1 MIRQSQWF
9 AKWGLPASVSA
20 LVGAM
25 LLGTLYWSTA
35 EIDEVAAERQ
45 KGLATLI
52 VSKIRSSVAHDQES
66 ATVWDDAVIRTK
78 DRDQDWL
85 NVNLGQWMNTY
96 FSHDAAVVLS
106 ANGLP
111 IYQYISKSA
120 SEVSQEDLR
129 LAYSP
134 LGKRLRERLAAGDH
148 EGVSDKVLSIGESD
162 LTYVGERP
170 AVVSV
175 KPILSDT
182 GEIEQ
187 QAGEENQH
195 VAVRFLDR
203 DFPSEIGS
211 EYQFAEMQFTTE
223 MPRDKRHSHIAL
235 TSKSGKVIGYFNWHP
250 FEPGRSVLQATLPV
264 IGLSV
269 IGIFIAASLAGHGIW
284 RRSVKLNSNRREL
297 QHLAL
302 RDTLT
307 GLANRAHF
315 NSELAERLREAPP
328 DDVLSVLFIDLDRF
342 KAVND
347 TYGHPTGDKLI
358 SLVAA
363 RMREI
368 LPDSLIGRIGGDE
381 FTVLLERTNADVVVV
396 VADKIVSCLRE
407 PFEIDGVYGSIGASV
422 GAAIATGANA
432 DPVELTRKAD
442 IALYHAK
449 AAGRNT
455 YALFGDHMDELLRTR
470 RKLEHDLRE
479 ALSTGTQIEVVYQPV
494 YCADSSQP
502 CSIEALARWKHP
514 ELGSIA
520 PDMFIPLA
528 EEIGVINKIGAHVLE
543 DACSLIAGLPP
554 ISVAVNAS
562 ASELASAGYPLR
574 VLSTLAKWGIEP
586 ARLEIEITESLAIN
600 SEEETERNIAM
611 LREAGVRF
619 AIDDF
624 GTGYSS
630 FSRVQNVTVDR
641 LKIDKSFI
649 AGMGEGRNS
658 AIVEAIIKM
667 ARANGLRT
675 TAEGVETNQ
684 QRDALKSLGCDNI
697 QGFLM
702 SRPIGRAEDTAL
714 LQMFALRPSRADSST
729 AC

>member
-1 MIRQSQWF
+1 MIKQSQWF
-9 AKWGLPASVSA
+9 VKWLIPASVGA

-25 LLGTLYWSTA
+25 LLSTLYWAAAKT
-35 EIDEVAAERQ
+35 DEVAAERQ

-52 VSKIRSSVAHDQES
+52 VAKIQSSVAHDQES
-66 ATVWDDAVIRTK
+66 ATVWDDAVIKTK
-78 DRDQDWL
+78 DDDHDWL
-85 NVNLGQWMNTY
+85 DVNLGRWMNTY
-96 FSHDAAVVLS
+96 FGHDAAVVLS
-106 ANGLP
+106 PDGLP
-111 IYQYISKSA
+111 IYQFLSNS
-120 SEVSQEDLR
+120 SSGVSDEDLR

-134 LGKRLRERLAAGDH
+134 LAKRLRERLVAGDQ
-148 EGVSDKVLSIGESD
+148 EGISDKVLSIGESD
-162 LTYVGERP
+162 LTYVGKRP

-175 KPILSDT
+175 KPIMSDT

-195 VAVRFLDR
+195 VAVRFLDQ
-203 DFPSEIGS
+203 DFPAEIGS

-223 MPRDKRHSHIAL
+223 EPRDQRHSRIAL

-284 RRSVKLNSNRREL
+284 RRSVKLNSNRQEL

-302 RDTLT
+302 RDGLT

-315 NSELAERLREAPP
+315 NSELAARLRKALPE
-328 DDVLSVLFIDLDRF
+328 DLFSVLLIDLDRF
-342 KAVND
+342 KGVND

-358 SLVAA
+358 SLVAG
-363 RMREI
+363 RMRDI
-368 LPDSLIGRIGGDE
+368 LPEALIGRIGGDE
-381 FTVLLERTNADVVVV
+381 FIVLVERMNADDVAAI
-396 VADKIVSCLRE
+396 ADKIVAGLRE
-407 PFEIDGVYGSIGASV
+407 PFEIDGAYGSIGASV
-422 GAAIATGANA
+422 GVAIATGGNA
-432 DPVELTRKAD
+432 DAVELTRQAD

-449 AAGRNT
+449 AAGRNA
-455 YALFGDHMDELLRTR
+455 YAVFGNHMDELLRTR

-479 ALSTGTQIEVVYQPV
+479 ALATGTQIEVVYQPV
-494 YCADSSQP
+494 YYADSAGP
-502 CSIEALARWKHP
+502 CSLEALARWKHP
-514 ELGSIA
+514 ELGPIG

-528 EEIGVINKIGAHVLE
+528 EEIGVINRIGAHVLE
-543 DACSLIAGLPP
+543 DACSLIAGLPS

-574 VLSTLAKWGIEP
+574 VLTTLAKWGIEP
-586 ARLEIEITESLAIN
+586 ARLEIEITESLAI
-600 SEEETERNIAM
+600 SGEETERNVTM
-611 LREAGVRF
+611 LRAAGVRF

-630 FSRVQNVTVDR
+630 FSRIQNVSVDR

-649 AGMGEGRNS
+649 AGMGEGQNS
-658 AIVEAIIKM
+658 AIVGAIINL
-667 ARANGLRT
+667 ARAQGLQT
-675 TAEGVETNQ
+675 TAEGVETQ
-684 QRDALKSLGCDNI
+684 EQRDALKSLGCDNI

-702 SRPIGRAEDTAL
+702 SRPIARDDIIAL
-714 LQMFALRPSRADSST
+714 LQVGHFNKEHG
-729 AC
+729 